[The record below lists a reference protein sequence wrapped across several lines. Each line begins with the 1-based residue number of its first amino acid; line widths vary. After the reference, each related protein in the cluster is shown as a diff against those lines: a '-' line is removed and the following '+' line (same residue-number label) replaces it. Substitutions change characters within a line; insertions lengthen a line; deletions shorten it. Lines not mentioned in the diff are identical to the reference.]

1 MFCLIVLFR
10 NLSENVSD
18 FIKLRETTEQ
28 VFISDSMEQTIEIF
42 DKFSGPFNFRQEE
55 TMVKYKNYH
64 GFLLFYSLKDF
75 YALNLEGIQF

>member
-1 MFCLIVLFR
+1 VLFR

-28 VFISDSMEQTIEIF
+28 IFISDSLEQTIKIF

-55 TMVKYKNYH
+55 TMVKKKM
-64 GFLLFYSLKDF
+64 FQFYF
-75 YALNLEGIQF
+75 IFICFCM